1 MVKFPSDNWD
11 LEICEY
17 ARPSKSLSIFTK
29 SFLSR
34 AMSYIHLVALSFNN
48 QVIRLLRDLG
58 NSDAV
63 FLSLQTQGLDKSH
76 IPEDQLP
83 SVIDMALHKPMFYSS
98 S

>member
-1 MVKFPSDNWD
+1 M
-11 LEICEY
+11 
-17 ARPSKSLSIFTK
+17 SIFMK
-29 SFLSR
+29 SFLSKR
-34 AMSYIHLVALSFNN
+34 MFYMHLVALSFNN

-63 FLSLQTQGLDKSH
+63 FLSLQARGLDKSQ

-83 SVIDMALHKPMFYSS
+83 SVIDMALQKSMFYSS